1 MEPSPQRRMEPTQ
14 KTAQPS
20 KLSLDDFETRL
31 REIYQSP
38 SARRVSISPEQAQDL
53 MNEIG
58 AIRSKVVLLENGLD
72 LLIAEFKTARALIKA
87 KLGMEC

>member
-1 MEPSPQRRMEPTQ
+1 MEPTQ

-20 KLSLDDFETRL
+20 KLSLDDFETQL

>member
-1 MEPSPQRRMEPTQ
+1 MEPTS
-14 KTAQPS
+14 KTVQPS
-20 KLSLDDFETRL
+20 KLSLDDFETQL